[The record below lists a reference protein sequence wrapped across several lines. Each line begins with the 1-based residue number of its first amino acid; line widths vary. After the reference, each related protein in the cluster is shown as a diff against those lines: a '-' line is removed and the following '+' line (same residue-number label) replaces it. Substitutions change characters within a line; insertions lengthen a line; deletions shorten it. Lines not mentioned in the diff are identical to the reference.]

1 MALPGSR
8 IHLGTLRPGQKKF
21 SADSTFLLRLYRSV
35 CPAQRRDRSIRV
47 GKASLPLSY
56 RRRIL
61 LRNSVPQAPCS
72 LCTPKPLSSQSSCS
86 DTCQL
91 CIPPHTGHTPGTL
104 SWSCTSLGRTWC
116 KFPPRFSRTRRDIYP
131 LDRLHSLRRRLPR
144 LRCSRCDTT
153 GTDTVEQPRM
163 IHTALFQPSS
173 CSGLLHMASSF
184 PLRRRRNQCDFHPE
198 DKLHMTRRLQ
208 VKYLRTYFGPGQ
220 AGMRSR
226 CTRKLRQ
233 FPSTWRLRTA
243 GIHL

>member
-1 MALPGSR
+1 MR
-8 IHLGTLRPGQKKF
+8 F
-21 SADSTFLLRLYRSV
+21 
-35 CPAQRRDRSIRV
+35 
-47 GKASLPLSY
+47 LPLSS
-56 RRRIL
+56 RRRIPR
-61 LRNSVPQAPCS
+61 RNNFPGQHCS
-72 LCTPKPLSSQSSCS
+72 LCTVGSLNLSCIRFDTCRLRSLDRMSRRAQILHSSC
-86 DTCQL
+86 TCPARRW
-91 CIPPHTGHTPGTL
+91 CIVPATD
-104 SWSCTSLGRTWC
+104 
-116 KFPPRFSRTRRDIYP
+116 SRTRRDIYP

-198 DKLHMTRRLQ
+198 DKLHMTRRLPA
-208 VKYLRTYFGPGQ
+208 KYLRTYFGPGQ

-233 FPSTWRLRTA
+233 FPSTWRLRTP
-243 GIHL
+243 GIRL